1 MILYSYM
8 NNFNLII
15 YEFDELYKIF
25 TEIKKDIN
33 LNFEKINKE
42 ELPKFNSES
51 NSLILTRK
59 VLPGFNNQIVFDK
72 FPISIFKLLEK
83 INIEFIKKN
92 FHEKSE
98 ILIGNYKF
106 NLNSREMFFE
116 KDKLKLTEKEI
127 SSIMYLF
134 KSAKSVNIDELQSKV
149 WRYQSQL
156 ETHTVETHIYR
167 LRKKI
172 LKVFGDENFIVSN
185 KDGYEIQKK

>member
-1 MILYSYM
+1 MSNY
-8 NNFNLII
+8 NLII
-15 YEFDELYKIF
+15 YEFDGLYKIF
-25 TEIKKDIN
+25 TEIKNDIN
-33 LNFEKINKE
+33 LNFEKISKE
-42 ELPKFNSES
+42 QLPKFNLKS
-51 NSLILTRK
+51 NSLILTK
-59 VLPGFNNQIVFDK
+59 KIIPGFDNQIVFDK

-83 INIEFIKKN
+83 INVEFIKKS

-98 ILIGNYKF
+98 FLIGNYKF
-106 NLNSREMFFE
+106 NLNSREMFL
-116 KDKLKLTEKEI
+116 KKNKLKLTEKEI

-134 KSAKSVNIDELQSKV
+134 KSTKSVNIDELQSKV

-185 KDGYEIQKK
+185 KDGYEIKKK